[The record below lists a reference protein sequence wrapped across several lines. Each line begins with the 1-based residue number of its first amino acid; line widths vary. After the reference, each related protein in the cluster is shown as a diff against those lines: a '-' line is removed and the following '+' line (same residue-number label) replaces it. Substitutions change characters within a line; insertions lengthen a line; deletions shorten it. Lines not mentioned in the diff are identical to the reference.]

1 MFTYLYSHKFYRFLK
16 SGMLLDFFFKKISFH
31 ISFFFFYTANIVVS
45 EKYLIEYIS
54 FRVSKFL
61 AYINI
66 YTDYFNN
73 EAAYSVISIIILTL
87 IIFFAII
94 LNVKLT

>member
-1 MFTYLYSHKFYRFLK
+1 
-16 SGMLLDFFFKKISFH
+16 MLLDFFFKKISFY
-31 ISFFFFYTANIVVS
+31 ISFFFFYTTNIILS
-45 EKYLIEYIS
+45 EKYLVEYFS

-73 EAAYSVISIIILTL
+73 EAVYSVLSVIILIV